1 MANLDELQQKLNYKF
16 KNVALLTQALTH
28 KSYSKLNYERFE
40 FVGDSILDYVVAL
53 NLYNQ
58 YPDLAEGEL
67 SKMRSA
73 LVNEATLVNIAQE
86 LELGKY
92 LLLENGEEKS
102 GGRFRASILADSVEA
117 VFAAI
122 SFDSDFNRVKAVVEQ
137 VYAAKLTN
145 AHSLILKDNKSI
157 LQEYLQERRLL
168 PPKYDMVEMIGPDHN
183 AVFKVACSIPELDI
197 YITALGKTKK
207 EASQL
212 AAYEVLNVLKGKYV
226 KLGN

>member
-1 MANLDELQQKLNYKF
+1 MANFDELQQKLNYQF

-28 KSYSKLNYERFE
+28 KSHGKLNYERFE

-73 LVNEATLVNIAQE
+73 LVNEATLVEIAQE

-92 LLLENGEEKS
+92 LFLEHGEEKS

-117 VFAAI
+117 IFAAI
-122 SFDSDFNRVKAVVEQ
+122 SFDSDFHRVKAVIEQ
-137 VYAAKLTN
+137 VYAAKLIN
-145 AHSLILKDNKSI
+145 AHTLVLKDNKSM
-157 LQEYLQERRLL
+157 LQEYLQERKLAT
-168 PPKYDMVEMIGPDHN
+168 PKYDTVEMIGPDHN
-183 AVFKVACSIPELDI
+183 AVFKVACTIPQLDI
-197 YITALGKTKK
+197 YVTARGKTKK

-212 AAYEVLNVLKGKYV
+212 AAYEVLNILKGKYV
-226 KLGN
+226 KL